1 MTERDIPKIHA
12 DTKEDILYIQ
22 EEIKNAALKTV
33 EKHFGSGADPQL
45 GQTVTAL
52 VKKAC
57 WVNDTFELAAPN
69 LEVNGLDYS
78 EVLKEKDDTEPL
90 NENLRHEVQTLQAEI
105 EEMTLFVAQNR
116 KTLPDQ
122 AEVLIRDLIKR
133 QSMLVEDVELINGK
147 EKMES
152 LDALSNIQ
160 FVERIHQTYDR
171 SLSVLSD
178 LKKSISSNL
187 SNLERAQ
194 MTIADINNSTR
205 M

>member
-1 MTERDIPKIHA
+1 MSERDIPKIHA

-22 EEIKNAALKTV
+22 EEIKNVALKTV

-45 GQTVTAL
+45 GQTVTVL

-105 EEMTLFVAQNR
+105 EEMTLFIAQNR

-133 QSMLVEDVELINGK
+133 QSMLVEDVELVNGK
-147 EKMES
+147 EKVEESTES
-152 LDALSNIQ
+152 LDAMSNIQ
-160 FVERIHQTYDR
+160 FVERIHRTYDR

-178 LKKSISSNL
+178 LKK
-187 SNLERAQ
+187 
-194 MTIADINNSTR
+194 
-205 M
+205 